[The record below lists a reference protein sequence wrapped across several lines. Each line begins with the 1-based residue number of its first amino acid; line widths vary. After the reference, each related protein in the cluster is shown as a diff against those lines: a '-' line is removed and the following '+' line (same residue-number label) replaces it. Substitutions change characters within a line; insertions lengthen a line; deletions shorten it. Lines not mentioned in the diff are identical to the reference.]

1 MGYERV
7 GRGLYK
13 GSCPNC
19 GGTITENR
27 LSLGLPCEE
36 CLPVVSK
43 KSLEPETIYKALIE
57 AGKLKAFK
65 EIYELD
71 SKARKLIGFFEEAL
85 GSQPWGAQRTWIRR
99 LVRGDSFSITAPT
112 GVGKTTFGIIASLY
126 YACTEGSKS
135 FIIVPT
141 TTLVAQAVE
150 KASAMASKTGCN
162 TRIVG
167 VHAKMPAKSRAKA
180 LEAVAS
186 GDFDVLIS
194 TMAFARKHVD
204 KLSGYRFKLVF
215 VDDVDAVLKSG
226 RSVDVVLKI
235 VGFTSEDIEDAS
247 ALSRVEVEIARRAGE
262 EQDKSLLEKLR
273 QEAEGLRRKLQDSK
287 SKASILIVS
296 SATGK
301 PRGPKVKL
309 FRVLLRFEAGGRG
322 DIGLRNIVDT
332 YVTPSDS
339 IEEEAARIISR
350 LGSGTLAYVP
360 LDWGIEGAE
369 RVAEFLRNRGVNAEA
384 YHSKTPFSVLKKF
397 IEGKIGVLVG
407 VANYYGALV
416 RGIDLPERVKYA
428 VFLGVPRHRFSAEI
442 GEPHPAMMLR
452 VLAVL
457 ANIDIEDVAVQ
468 ARRYLGELRRIVR
481 RLSPAYMQVLAERV
495 LEGDVKSG
503 GRALRVLAEAYKF
516 LRSALSDEE
525 VWRKL
530 SERSDV
536 GIVFH
541 NGSKYLLVADIA
553 TYIQASGRTSRLYA
567 GGITK
572 GLSVVIVDNLNVFN
586 GLKSKSKII
595 ADITWRDFN
604 TLDLDSLK
612 KEIEKDRRK
621 VSRVLKGKVKGK
633 DIVKTALL
641 IVESPNKAR
650 TIASFFGQPGV
661 RYMPG
666 GLRVY
671 EVALQDYILMVA
683 ASGGHVFDLVPRAGE
698 IRYFSSGHSVLED
711 VFGVLALEGPDGRVF
726 APVYSSI
733 KRCLDCGHQFTEDVD
748 KCPRCGSLRVR
759 DSRSIIEDL
768 RRLAWESDIVFIGTD
783 PDTEGEKIGWD
794 VAVLIKPHN
803 RNIRR
808 LEFHEVTRDA
818 ILAALRNHR
827 EFQERLVEAQIVRR
841 IEDRWIGFTLSPLLW
856 CDFWPRYCEEIRQKA
871 NILGKVKPR
880 DLEVCR
886 ERDYYFNLSAG
897 RVQTPVLG
905 WIVDRSE
912 EYKEKVKAYVL
923 TGDGKIIARIRE
935 DEVGLDSRDLIKIL
949 DECARMKLKGK
960 KCLLEV
966 KVGIEKE
973 EWTPLHPPPP
983 YTTDTMIRDASRF
996 LKLGASETMRL
1007 AQDLFEWGLITYHRT
1022 DSTRVSEKGM
1032 AIASDW
1038 LEDKYGGLGAKLYR
1052 ARRWGEGG
1060 AHEAIRPVKPI
1071 DATTLQLLVE
1081 EGAIELPGRL
1091 TRDHLRLYDII
1102 FKRFIA
1108 SQMVE
1113 AEALKVTYVLDVS
1126 GYRLSRSRI
1135 VKFGRDGN
1143 MLSKGFT
1150 LVWDYVR
1157 EEEALKEGWIK
1168 EVEVKRFKVGRR
1180 QPYTQG
1186 DVVEEMK
1193 ARGIGRPST
1202 YAKIIDTLIKRGYVR
1217 TLMKGKAKGY
1227 VVATLRGKR
1236 VYEYLSKELKEV
1248 PDENLSRV
1256 PSLVSEER
1264 TRTLE
1269 RLMDEVEAGSKG
1281 WLDVLGE
1288 VYGEIG
1294 GLSLPIRLSLGYT
1307 IKGDTGGLKFNK
1319 CLEKAREVF
1328 MGEV

>member
-1 MGYERV
+1 MRVYESL
-7 GRGLYK
+7 GRGLYR

-19 GGTITENR
+19 GGLNTENR
-27 LSLGLPCEE
+27 LSLGLPCEK
-36 CLPVVSK
+36 CLPKVP
-43 KSLEPETIYKALIE
+43 KSLKPEAVYKALVE
-57 AGKLKAFK
+57 AGRLKAFK

-71 SKARKLIGFFEEAL
+71 SKARELIEFFGRAL
-85 GSQPWGAQRTWIRR
+85 GSQPWGAQRTWIKR

-112 GVGKTTFGIIASLY
+112 GVGKTTFGIIASVY
-126 YACTEGSKS
+126 YACAESRKS

-141 TTLVAQAVE
+141 TTLVAQVVE
-150 KASAMASKTGCN
+150 KASSIALKVGCN
-162 TRIVG
+162 IRIVG
-167 VHAKMPAKSRAKA
+167 IHAKMSKKSRAQA
-180 LEAVAS
+180 LEAIVS
-186 GDFDVLIS
+186 GDFDILVS
-194 TMAFARKHVD
+194 TMAFSRKHLD
-204 KLSGYRFKLVF
+204 KLSNFRFKLVF

-226 RSVDVVLKI
+226 KSVDAVLRI
-235 VGFTSEDIEDAS
+235 VGFTGEDIEAAS
-247 ALSRVEVEIARRAGE
+247 MLSRVEREIARQASE
-262 EQDKSLLEKLR
+262 AWDKDVLEPLR
-273 QEAEGLRRKLQDSK
+273 QEAEKLRGKLQDSR

-309 FRVLLRFEAGGRG
+309 FRSLLRFEAGGRG
-322 DIGLRNIVDT
+322 DIGLRHVVDS
-332 YVTPSDS
+332 YIIPSGD

-369 RVAEFLRNRGVNAEA
+369 RVAGFLRSRGIRAEA
-384 YHSKTPFSVLKKF
+384 YHSRTPFSVLRRF
-397 IEGKIGVLVG
+397 IEGEIDVLVG
-407 VANYYGALV
+407 VANYYGTLV

-468 ARRYLGELRRIVR
+468 ARRYLGELRRMVR
-481 RLSPAYMQVLAERV
+481 RLSPAYLQVLAERV
-495 LEGDVKSG
+495 LDGDVESG

-525 VWRKL
+525 VWRRL

-536 GIVFH
+536 GIVTY

-572 GLSVVIVDNLNVFN
+572 GLSVVIVDNMNVFN

-595 ADITWRDFN
+595 ADITWMDFN
-604 TLDLDSLK
+604 NLNLDGLK
-612 KEIEKDRRK
+612 KEIEEDRKK
-621 VSRVLKGKVKGK
+621 VSKVLKGKVKGK

-698 IRYFSSGHSVLED
+698 SGYFPSIDNTVLED
-711 VFGVLALEGPDGRVF
+711 VFGVLALEGPDGHVF
-726 APVYSSI
+726 VPVYSSI
-733 KRCLDCGHQFTEDVD
+733 KRCLSCGHQFTEDVD
-748 KCPRCGSLRVR
+748 RCPRCGSSKIR

-768 RRLAWESDIVFIGTD
+768 RRLAWESDIIFIGTD

-794 VAVLIKPHN
+794 VAVLIKPFN

-808 LEFHEVTRDA
+808 LEFHEVTRHA
-818 ILAALRNHR
+818 ILTALRNHR

-856 CDFWPRYCEEIRQKA
+856 CDFWPKYCKEIMLRS
-871 NILGKVKPR
+871 NTLGKVKLK
-880 DLEVCR
+880 DLEACR

-905 WIVDRSE
+905 WIVNRSE
-912 EYKEKVKAYVL
+912 ESREKVNVYAL
-923 TGDGKIIARIRE
+923 NEDGKPIIRVRE
-935 DEVGLDSRDLIKIL
+935 DEVSPGLTKIL
-949 DECARMKLKGK
+949 DGYAKMALKGK
-960 KCLLEV
+960 ESFLEV
-966 KVGIEKE
+966 KVDVESE
-973 EWTPLHPPPP
+973 ERVKLAPPPP

-996 LKLGASETMRL
+996 LRLGASDTMRL

-1022 DSTRVSEKGM
+1022 DSTRVSERGM
-1032 AIASDW
+1032 EIALDW
-1038 LEDKYGGLGAKLYR
+1038 LEEKFGELGAKLYK

-1071 DATTLQLLVE
+1071 DAPTLQLLVE
-1081 EGAIELPGRL
+1081 EGVIELPGRL
-1091 TRDHLRLYDII
+1091 TRDHLRLYDLI
-1102 FKRFIA
+1102 FKRFMA

-1113 AEALKVTYVLDVS
+1113 AEVFKVTYVLDVS
-1126 GYRLSRSRI
+1126 GYKLRHSRT
-1135 VKFGRDGN
+1135 VKIGGGEDI
-1143 MLSKGFT
+1143 LSKGFT
-1150 LVWDYVR
+1150 VVWDYVR
-1157 EEEALKEGWIK
+1157 EEEALKVGYVK
-1168 EVEVKRFKVGRR
+1168 VEVEKYKVGRK
-1180 QPYTQG
+1180 QLYTQG

-1193 ARGIGRPST
+1193 VRGIGRPST

-1217 TLMKGKAKGY
+1217 VLGKGKARNY
-1227 VVATLRGKR
+1227 IIATLRGKK
-1236 VYEYLSKELKEV
+1236 VYEYLSKELKEA
-1248 PDENLSRV
+1248 PRKRLSRV

-1264 TRTLE
+1264 TRDLE
-1269 RLMDEVEAGSKG
+1269 RLMDEIEVGSKK
-1281 WLDVLGE
+1281 WLDVLRE
-1288 VYGEIG
+1288 VYNEIR

-1307 IKGDTGGLKFNK
+1307 IKGEYTRRLRFKE
-1319 CLEKAREVF
+1319 CLEKARKVF